1 MRRFDDLFKR
11 LRLGDFD
18 GDGDGDGGSSASD
31 SRVHALRLRGSVI
44 TRDFATTTR
53 NSLPEDRTYF
63 NLYPLENEVIDRNE
77 ITRIIVLEDPLWDKD
92 LSEGEERGR
101 EGGNDKGKTSRDFK
115 KLFQRQ
121 LAVLHYCQPVSF
133 FVPLIDVVELF
144 FPVLQKNPE
153 MRCSSSKKIENR
165 SPNSEAN
172 NWKSK
177 IEAPLA

>member
-44 TRDFATTTR
+44 TR
-53 NSLPEDRTYF
+53 
-63 NLYPLENEVIDRNE
+63 
-77 ITRIIVLEDPLWDKD
+77 
-92 LSEGEERGR
+92 
-101 EGGNDKGKTSRDFK
+101 NDKGKTSRDFK

-153 MRCSSSKKIENR
+153 MRCSSSKKGFNR
-165 SPNSEAN
+165 
-172 NWKSK
+172 
-177 IEAPLA
+177 